1 MRRAV
6 TLVAAA
12 ALLVAMTA
20 CSSPASSSSSY
31 YLAPA
36 ILGTTSSGESLD
48 TTTAPQPGVQ
58 NSTFP
63 RAAFAGKP
71 GASQIAVASGPTAIS
86 RDRAIE
92 LARSN
97 ASGDSPAI
105 QLRSAIHVTLPAAF
119 VAAAT
124 RGARTKAT
132 SAWMVTYTGL
142 PSSHETSSMP
152 GAAVTTDRTVALDA
166 DTGAV
171 IATSEYPAR

>member
-12 ALLVAMTA
+12 ALLVAMA
-20 CSSPASSSSSY
+20 GCSSPASSSNSY

-36 ILGTTSSGESLD
+36 VLGTTSSGESLD
-48 TTTAPQPGVQ
+48 TTVVPQSGVG

-71 GASQIAVASGPTAIS
+71 GVGQIAVASGPTAIS

-92 LARSN
+92 LARPS
-97 ASGDSPAI
+97 ASGNSPTV

-119 VAAAT
+119 VAAVST
-124 RGARTKAT
+124 GARTKIT

-142 PSSHETSSMP
+142 PPSRKASSMP
-152 GAAVTTDRTVALDA
+152 GSSAPSDRTVALDA

-171 IATSEYPAR
+171 IATAEYPAQ

>member
-12 ALLVAMTA
+12 ALLVATTG
-20 CSSPASSSSSY
+20 CSRPASSSSSY
-31 YLAPA
+31 YVAPA

-58 NSTFP
+58 SSTFP

-71 GASQIAVASGPTAIS
+71 GAGEIAVASGPTGIS

-92 LARSN
+92 LARPIVVGNPSTV
-97 ASGDSPAI
+97 

-119 VAAAT
+119 VAAVSK
-124 RGARTKAT
+124 GARTKAT
-132 SAWMVTYTGL
+132 SVWMVTYTGL
-142 PSSHETSSMP
+142 PSSHAAGVMP
-152 GAAVTTDRTVALDA
+152 GTAVASDRTVALDA

-171 IATSEYPAR
+171 IATAEYPAQ